1 MCSMAGFFQK
11 LKLRFAHPLVR
22 DLDVDD
28 PASNEIFS
36 RIIRENGF
44 LRRIYEQ
51 WYADLAGS
59 LPSDIDGY
67 VLELGSGAGF
77 LNHYVPRLITSEILS
92 ISNVDMM
99 LDGQRMPFADASLR
113 GIVMLDVLH
122 HLPQVRL
129 FFAEAGRCLKP
140 GGVVAMI
147 EPWNTAWGGF
157 VYRYLHHEPF
167 SPYEKDWHF
176 LEGGPLS
183 AANSALP
190 WMVFE
195 RDRQAFERAFP
206 CWEIIRISLHTPFAY
221 LLSGGLSMQP
231 LIPERGLDTCRR
243 LEKLLAPWMHYFAMF
258 ATIVIRRRA
267 E

>member
-1 MCSMAGFFQK
+1 MRTFLKQ
-11 LKLRFAHPLVR
+11 LKLRIAHPLVR

-28 PASNEIFS
+28 PASNNVFS

-59 LPSDIDGY
+59 LPSDVPGP

-77 LNHYVPRLITSEILS
+77 LDRYVPRLITSEILAVP
-92 ISNVDMM
+92 NVDIVM
-99 LDGQRMPFADASLR
+99 DGQRLPFADASLR

-129 FFAEAGRCLKP
+129 FFAEAGRCVQP

-167 SPYEKDWHF
+167 SRHAADWHF
-176 LEGGPLS
+176 PVGGPLS

-190 WMVFE
+190 WIIFE
-195 RDRQAFERAFP
+195 RDRQVFEREFP
-206 CWEIIRISLHTPFAY
+206 CWEIIRIARHTPFAY
-221 LLSGGLSMQP
+221 LLSGGLSLRP
-231 LIPERGLDTCRR
+231 LIPESGFFLCRR
-243 LEKLLAPWMHYFAMF
+243 IEKMFLPWMYHLAMF
-258 ATIVIRRRA
+258 ATIIIRRKA
-267 E
+267 

>member
-1 MCSMAGFFQK
+1 MKFFLQR
-11 LKLRFAHPLVR
+11 LKSRLAHPAVR
-22 DLDVDD
+22 GLDVDD
-28 PASNEIFS
+28 PASNMIFS

-59 LPSDIDGY
+59 LPPNVTGP

-77 LNHYVPRLITSEILS
+77 LERYVPRLITSEILAVP
-92 ISNVDMM
+92 NVDMVM
-99 LDGQRMPFADASLR
+99 DGQRMPFADDSLR
-113 GIVMLDVLH
+113 GVVMLDVLH

-129 FFAEAGRCLKP
+129 FFAEAGRCVKP

-147 EPWNTAWGGF
+147 EPWCTVWGGL

-167 SPYEKDWHF
+167 SPHAADWHF
-176 LEGGPLS
+176 PVGGPLS

-190 WMVFE
+190 WIIFE
-195 RDRQAFERAFP
+195 RDRQTFEKEFP
-206 CWEIIRISLHTPFAY
+206 CWEILRISRHTPFAY
-221 LLSGGLSMQP
+221 LLSGGLSMWP
-231 LIPERGLDTCRR
+231 IVPERGFDACRR
-243 LEKLLAPWMHYFAMF
+243 MEKLLGPWMQFLAMF
-258 ATIVIRRRA
+258 ATIVIRRK